1 LTTVAAPDTT
11 LCDFTVTAYIGP
23 MARPRSFDPDEALNL
38 ARDVFWRKGFQG
50 TSLDDITAATGLAK
64 PSLYAAFGDKNALFL
79 KVLDRYHERIV
90 ANAERVLKEGPS
102 ARDAIERWLTGFVPF
117 CSGVKGTRGCLSVN
131 TAADGASDQKEVRNR
146 LERFNRKLEQLLSN
160 RLRADRA
167 QFSDA
172 FDPDHTAHAIMA
184 IYMGLMVLAKDAPD
198 AARVRA
204 TLNQAMKLF
213 A

>member
-1 LTTVAAPDTT
+1 
-11 LCDFTVTAYIGP
+11 
-23 MARPRSFDPDEALNL
+23 MARPRSFNPDEALDL

-90 ANAERVLKEGPS
+90 ANAERILNEGPS

-117 CSGVKGTRGCLSVN
+117 CSGARGSRGCLSIN
-131 TAADGASDQKEVRNR
+131 TAADGASDQKEVRKSVA
-146 LERFNRKLEQLLSN
+146 RFNQNLEELLRN

-167 QFSDA
+167 QFSDG
-172 FDPDHTAHAIMA
+172 FDPDSAAHTIMA
-184 IYMGLMVLAKDAPD
+184 IYSGLMVMAKDAPD
-198 AARVRA
+198 AVRVRA
-204 TLNQAMKLF
+204 TLNQAMKLL

>member
-1 LTTVAAPDTT
+1 
-11 LCDFTVTAYIGP
+11 
-23 MARPRSFDPDEALNL
+23 MARPRSFNPDEALDL

-50 TSLDDITAATGLAK
+50 TSLDDITGATGLAK

-79 KVLDRYHERIV
+79 KVLDRYHQRII
-90 ANAERVLKEGPS
+90 ANAERVLNEGPS

-117 CSGVKGTRGCLSVN
+117 CSGVRGSRGCLSIN
-131 TAADGASDQKEVRNR
+131 TAADGASEQKEVRKR
-146 LERFNRKLEQLLSN
+146 VERFNQKLEELLRN
-160 RLRADRA
+160 RLRADRG

-172 FDPDHTAHAIMA
+172 FDPDSAARTIMT
-184 IYMGLMVLAKDAPD
+184 IYLGLMVMAKDTPD

-204 TLNQAMKLF
+204 TLNQAMKLL

>member
-1 LTTVAAPDTT
+1 MVAGLDAT
-11 LCDFTVTAYIGP
+11 LCDFAASAYIGP
-23 MARPRSFDPDEALNL
+23 MARPRSFDPDEALDL

-50 TSLDDITAATGLAK
+50 TSLDDVTAATGLAK

-90 ANAERVLKEGPS
+90 ANAERILKEGPS

-117 CSGVKGTRGCLSVN
+117 CSGVRGSRGCLSVN
-131 TAADGASDQKEVRNR
+131 TAADGAVNEKEVRKR
-146 LERFNRKLEQLLSN
+146 IERFNRKLEHLLSK

-172 FDPDHTAHAIMA
+172 FDPDSTAHTIMA
-184 IYMGLMVLAKDAPD
+184 IYLGLMVMAKDTPD
-198 AARVRA
+198 AASVRA
-204 TLNQAMKLF
+204 TLNQAMRLL

>member
-1 LTTVAAPDTT
+1 
-11 LCDFTVTAYIGP
+11 
-23 MARPRSFDPDEALNL
+23 MARPRSFNPEEALDL

-90 ANAERVLKEGPS
+90 ANAERILNEGPS

-117 CSGVKGTRGCLSVN
+117 CSGVRGSRGCLSIN
-131 TAADGASDQKEVRNR
+131 TAADGASDQKEVRKSVA
-146 LERFNRKLEQLLSN
+146 RFNRKLEELLKN

-167 QFSDA
+167 QFSDG
-172 FDPDHTAHAIMA
+172 FDPDSAAHTIMA
-184 IYMGLMVLAKDAPD
+184 IYSGLMVMAKDAPD
-198 AARVRA
+198 AIRVRA
-204 TLNQAMKLF
+204 TLNQAMKLL

>member
-1 LTTVAAPDTT
+1 
-11 LCDFTVTAYIGP
+11 
-23 MARPRSFDPDEALNL
+23 MARPRSFDPDEALDL

-90 ANAERVLKEGPS
+90 ANAERILNEGPS

-117 CSGVKGTRGCLSVN
+117 CSGVRGSRGCLSIN
-131 TAADGASDQKEVRNR
+131 TAADGASDQKEVRKSVA
-146 LERFNRKLEQLLSN
+146 RFNRKLEELLKN

-167 QFSDA
+167 QFSDG
-172 FDPDHTAHAIMA
+172 FDPDSAAHTIMA
-184 IYMGLMVLAKDAPD
+184 IYSGLMVMAKDAPD
-198 AARVRA
+198 AIHVRA
-204 TLNQAMKLF
+204 TLNQAMKLL

>member
-1 LTTVAAPDTT
+1 
-11 LCDFTVTAYIGP
+11 
-23 MARPRSFDPDEALNL
+23 MARPRSFDPDEALDL
-38 ARDVFWRKGFQG
+38 ARDVFWQNGFQG

-79 KVLDRYHERIV
+79 KVLDRYHASIV
-90 ANAERVLKEGPS
+90 ANAERALNQGPS
-102 ARDAIERWLTGFVPF
+102 ARDAIERWLTGFVPY
-117 CSGVKGTRGCLSVN
+117 CSGTKGIRGCLSVN
-131 TAADGASDQKEVRNR
+131 TAADGISDQKDVRDR
-146 LERFNRKLEQLLSN
+146 VERFNRKLEQLLGN

-172 FDPDHTAHAIMA
+172 FDPDAAAHTIMA
-184 IYMGLMVLAKDAPD
+184 IYLGLMIMAKDAPA

-204 TLNQAMKLF
+204 TLNQALKLL

>member
-1 LTTVAAPDTT
+1 
-11 LCDFTVTAYIGP
+11 
-23 MARPRSFDPDEALNL
+23 MARPRSFDPDEALDL
-38 ARDVFWRKGFQG
+38 ARDVFWQKGFQS

-79 KVLDRYHERIV
+79 KVLGRYHERIV
-90 ANAERVLKEGPS
+90 ANAERVLKQGPS
-102 ARDAIERWLTGFVPF
+102 ARDAIERWLTGFVPY
-117 CSGVKGTRGCLSVN
+117 CSGTKGIRGCLSVN
-131 TAADGASDQKEVRNR
+131 TAADGISDQKDVRDR
-146 LERFNRKLEQLLSN
+146 VERFNRKLEQLLSN

-172 FDPDHTAHAIMA
+172 FDPDAAAHTIMA
-184 IYMGLMVLAKDAPD
+184 IYLGLMIMAKDAPA

-204 TLNQAMKLF
+204 TLNQALKLL

>member
-1 LTTVAAPDTT
+1 
-11 LCDFTVTAYIGP
+11 
-23 MARPRSFDPDEALNL
+23 MARPRSFDSDQALDL
-38 ARDVFWRKGFQG
+38 ARDVFWRKGFQS

-79 KVLDRYHERIV
+79 KILDRYQASIV
-90 ANAERVLKEGPS
+90 ANAERILSEGPS

-117 CSGVKGTRGCLSVN
+117 CSGVRGSRGCLSVN

-146 LERFNRKLEQLLSN
+146 VERFNRKLEQLLSK

-172 FDPDHTAHAIMA
+172 FDPDVAAHTIMA
-184 IYMGLMVLAKDAPD
+184 IYLGLMVLAKDAPD

-204 TLNQAMKLF
+204 TLNQALKLL

>member
-172 FDPDHTAHAIMA
+172 FNPDDTAHAIMA

-204 TLNQAMKLF
+204 TLNQAMKLL

>member
-1 LTTVAAPDTT
+1 LSTVAALDRAV
-11 LCDFTVTAYIGP
+11 CDFAASAYIGP
-23 MARPRSFDPDEALNL
+23 MARPRSFDPDEALDL

-50 TSLDDITAATGLAK
+50 TSLDDVTAATGLAK

-79 KVLDRYHERIV
+79 RVLDRYHERIV
-90 ANAERVLKEGPS
+90 ANAERILKEGPS

-117 CSGVKGTRGCLSVN
+117 CSGVRGSRGCLSVN
-131 TAADGASDQKEVRNR
+131 TAADAADQKEVRKR
-146 LERFNRKLEQLLSN
+146 IERFNRKLEQLLSK

-172 FDPDHTAHAIMA
+172 FDPDSTARTIMA
-184 IYMGLMVLAKDAPD
+184 IYLGLMVMAKDAPD
-198 AARVRA
+198 AASVRA
-204 TLNQAMKLF
+204 TLNQAMRLL

>member
-1 LTTVAAPDTT
+1 
-11 LCDFTVTAYIGP
+11 
-23 MARPRSFDPDEALNL
+23 MARPRSFNPEEALDL

-79 KVLDRYHERIV
+79 KVLDRYHQRII
-90 ANAERVLKEGPS
+90 ANAERVLNEGPS

-117 CSGVKGTRGCLSVN
+117 CSGVRGSRGCLSIN
-131 TAADGASDQKEVRNR
+131 TAADGASEQKEVRKR
-146 LERFNRKLEQLLSN
+146 VERFNRRLEQLLRD

-172 FDPDHTAHAIMA
+172 FDPDSSAHTIMA
-184 IYMGLMVLAKDAPD
+184 IYLGLMVMAKHAPD

-204 TLNQAMKLF
+204 TLNQAMKLL